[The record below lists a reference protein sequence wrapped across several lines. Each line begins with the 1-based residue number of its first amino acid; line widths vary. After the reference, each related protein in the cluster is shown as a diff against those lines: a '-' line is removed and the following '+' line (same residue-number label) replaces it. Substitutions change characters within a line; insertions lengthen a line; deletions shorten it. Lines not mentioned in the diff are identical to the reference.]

1 MHSQAKAKLVALSA
15 VTFVM
20 VFGNSMLIPIFTQIQ
35 TALEISF
42 LQVSLLV
49 TYYSIAAAIF
59 IPVFGFLSDR
69 FNRKW
74 VIISALSLYGLA
86 GVFIGLL
93 VVLKP
98 GQEIYTL
105 ILIGRV
111 IQGIGAAGMSPI
123 AMALVGDIFTSEER
137 AKALGLI
144 EFSNIFG
151 KIVSPIIG
159 SALALLLWFIPFF
172 LYGVFVVPVLIAILF
187 LITEPDKKEEILI
200 DRYFSDIKRIFA
212 HSGRFLWAAYLGGWT
227 SFFIL
232 FGVLTFISD
241 ILGNYYSITGIIKGI
256 IIAIP
261 VTAWA
266 ISSFFSGY
274 YLEKQTEQ
282 LKKFV
287 LTGLFMLGTASLLLS
302 YIENLHILLGIIF
315 FMGVGGGLVI
325 PSLTI
330 LVTNCAPLKERGG
343 IMSLYGSI
351 RFIGVAMGPYIFTI
365 LTDINSKYFF
375 WLSAVL
381 ALLVLVFFAYLKNK
395 EIAKLCKVGDAH
407 EGN

>member
-1 MHSQAKAKLVALSA
+1 MRSQAKAKLAALSA

-35 TALEISF
+35 AALEISF
-42 LQVSLLV
+42 FQVSLLV

-69 FNRKW
+69 FKRKW
-74 VIISALSLYGLA
+74 VIITALSLYGLA
-86 GVFIGLL
+86 GVFIGFL
-93 VVLKP
+93 VVLKA
-98 GQEIYTL
+98 GQEIYNL

-111 IQGIGAAGMSPI
+111 VQGIGAAGMSPI
-123 AMALVGDIFTSEER
+123 AMALVGDIFTSQER

-151 KIVSPIIG
+151 KIVSPILG
-159 SALALLLWFIPFF
+159 SVLALLAWFIPFF
-172 LYGVFVVPVLIAILF
+172 LYGVFVVPVLIAVLF
-187 LITEPDKKEEILI
+187 LITEPEKKEEVLI
-200 DRYFSDIKRIFA
+200 GRYFSDIKKIFSR
-212 HSGRFLWAAYLGGWT
+212 SGRFLWAAYLGGWT

-241 ILGNYYSITGIIKGI
+241 ILGNYYSITGIIKGM

-261 VTAWA
+261 VAAWA

-274 YLEKQTEQ
+274 YLEKRAEK

-302 YIENLHILLGIIF
+302 HTENLYALLSIIF
-315 FMGVGGGLVI
+315 IMGVGGGLVI

-330 LVTNCAPLKERGG
+330 LVTNCAPVKERGG

-351 RFIGVAMGPYIFTI
+351 RFTGVAMGPYIYTL

-375 WLSAVL
+375 WLSGVL
-381 ALLVLVFFAYLKNK
+381 AFLVLIFFMYLKNK
-395 EIAKLCKVGDAH
+395 EIAELCKAG
-407 EGN
+407 

>member
-69 FNRKW
+69 FKRKW

-172 LYGVFVVPVLIAILF
+172 LYGVFVVPVLIAVLF

-200 DRYFSDIKRIFA
+200 DRYFSDIKRIFT